1 MKSYVNMI
9 TFEMLNSITL
19 KRRNSLYLNSPYYH
33 TDGKVEIKPY
43 LLTLNIK
50 LAQLGYTIN
59 ELTCNTLCELK
70 TYNESHVKQDMM
82 ACYNAVKKYVG
93 DDVKHDPMYIG
104 FPEEVIDMDESELIV
119 NAILHYWSDGTFF
132 VNEEDRQKFLAEYNN
147 DNLDFEA
154 IEKMSSCRKLGVIDD
169 TAELKVIFDN
179 LISSKAPLSEDDKK
193 DLDIYFKYFY
203 IPSVDDVPEIGYKE
217 NTIFI
222 MSEIFKYHKTNIN
235 PNCFKNTFKTAT
247 DVLRLYVILSEGD
260 VSLAKPCRF
269 VNLPNG
275 IYRFMF
281 EILDKIPSNQLVED
295 FFKYPEQW
303 KRIGE
308 KIHPNK
314 HKMKYKNVFNAFKLL
329 RDGKHI

>member
-203 IPSVDDVPEIGYKE
+203 
-217 NTIFI
+217 
-222 MSEIFKYHKTNIN
+222 
-235 PNCFKNTFKTAT
+235 
-247 DVLRLYVILSEGD
+247 
-260 VSLAKPCRF
+260 
-269 VNLPNG
+269 
-275 IYRFMF
+275 
-281 EILDKIPSNQLVED
+281 
-295 FFKYPEQW
+295 
-303 KRIGE
+303 
-308 KIHPNK
+308 
-314 HKMKYKNVFNAFKLL
+314 
-329 RDGKHI
+329 